1 MANTVKPNSGHVPV
15 TSAEEVRHFAGPVT
29 DHTVTEILGIHPTM
43 DELEIAALHARGQS
57 GRPEKSV
64 GGRPTRHPRRPGPA
78 CERVR
83 CMKRSQKRP
92 LRCC

>member
-29 DHTVTEILGIHPTM
+29 DHTPPETLATHPTM
-43 DELEIAALHARGQS
+43 DDLESAAPHPRGQS

-64 GGRPTRHPRRPGPA
+64 EELSGPA
-78 CERVR
+78 ALLDDLLMQDEVYLSDER
-83 CMKRSQKRP
+83 
-92 LRCC
+92 

>member
-1 MANTVKPNSGHVPV
+1 MANTIKPNSGHVPV

-29 DHTVTEILGIHPTM
+29 DHTVAEILGIHPTM

-64 GGRPTRHPRRPGPA
+64 EELSGPA
-78 CERVR
+78 ALLFDLLMQDEMYLSDER
-83 CMKRSQKRP
+83 
-92 LRCC
+92 